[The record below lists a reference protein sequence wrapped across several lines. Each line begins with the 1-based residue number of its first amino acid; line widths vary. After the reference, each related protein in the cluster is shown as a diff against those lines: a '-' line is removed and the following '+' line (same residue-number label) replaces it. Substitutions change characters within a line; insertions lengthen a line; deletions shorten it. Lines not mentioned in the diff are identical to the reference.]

1 MQIKFRGRTYG
12 GKVVFGK
19 GVYSDEFGTHIYF
32 RTHGGIKIASVEPE
46 SVAQL
51 IGYDSNGAEVY
62 EGDVLYDDSDKFTVE
77 LAIHGRKDN
86 SSVTFETK
94 TNRYRLKEA
103 AT

>member
-12 GKVVFGK
+12 GKIVFGK
-19 GVYSDEFGTHIYF
+19 GVYSDEYGTHIYF
-32 RTHGGIKIASVEPE
+32 RTHGGIKIASVEPD

-62 EGDVLYDDSDKFTVE
+62 EGDIVADQSGNTTKVRL
-77 LAIHGRKDN
+77 LDN
-86 SSVTFETK
+86 LPALS
-94 TNRYRLKEA
+94 RLKEA